1 VARRRLGVVLL
12 LPDPVAGE
20 VHGLRRAC
28 ADPALDQV
36 PPHLTLVPPVNVA
49 EADLADGLRVLRDA
63 AAEASSLVL
72 RLGPPETFLPVEPV
86 LQLGIGG
93 EDAQLEAL
101 HALRNR
107 AFLPPLARPLAHPF
121 VPHVTLCASGTP
133 GWIEQAARTL
143 VAYEADLVVDRLHLL
158 QELALED
165 GRQWQAIADVPLGRR
180 VVVARGGL
188 EVELTTSELV
198 DPEVGSVLH
207 PDLLRPAEVPLGPA
221 GRRPLVVAARRDGD
235 VLGAA
240 LGWTSGTTAEL
251 RAVVVTGAVE
261 DGEDVGGHLRAAF
274 ESEAAVRGVL
284 DVRELPL
291 AG

>member
-1 VARRRLGVVLL
+1 MARRRLGVVLL

-20 VHGLRRAC
+20 VQGLRRAC

-49 EADLADGLRVLRDA
+49 EADLADALRVLRDA
-63 AAEASSLVL
+63 AAEASPLVL

-93 EDAQLEAL
+93 EDEQLEGL
-101 HALRNR
+101 HALRDR
-107 AFLPPLARPLAHPF
+107 AFLPPLARPLSHPF

-143 VAYEADLVVDRLHLL
+143 VAYEADLVVERLHLL

-165 GRQWQAIADVPLGRR
+165 GRQWQAIADVPFGRR

-188 EVELTTSELV
+188 EVELTCSELV

-207 PDLLRPAEVPLGPA
+207 PDLLRPAEVVEGPEA
-221 GRRPLVVAARRDGD
+221 RRPLVVAARRDGE

-240 LGWTSGTTAEL
+240 LGWTSGTVADV
-251 RAVVVTGAVE
+251 RAVVVTGAAE

-284 DVRELPL
+284 DVREQPL